1 MKVFQLIV
9 QMNNFEDNHV
19 EYRRQLQE
27 IITHLKSGDTNIQP
41 LVHDLE
47 WSVKNDLNR
56 LEVIG
61 KDAFEDEVEELEKFQ
76 EVIDAIKT
84 KYAMNFQ
91 VDTASFDDIQGDS
104 DDEDLYL
111 EEDADWSDDFDEE
124 DLLND
129 ESEEQ

>member
-1 MKVFQLIV
+1 
-9 QMNNFEDNHV
+9 MNSFEDNHV

-27 IITHLKSGDTNIQP
+27 VIQQLKSGNSNIQP

-61 KDAFEDEVEELEKFQ
+61 KDAFEDEIEELIKFQ
-76 EVIDAIKT
+76 EVIDAIKA

-91 VDTASFDDIQGDS
+91 VDTASFDDVDGDS
-104 DDEDLYL
+104 DDEDLYW
-111 EEDADWSDDFDEE
+111 EDENEWEDDFDEE
-124 DLLND
+124 DSPND
-129 ESEEQ
+129 ESEYE

>member
-1 MKVFQLIV
+1 
-9 QMNNFEDNHV
+9 MNSFEDNHV

-27 IITHLKSGDTNIQP
+27 IIQQLKSGNSNIQP

-61 KDAFEDEVEELEKFQ
+61 KDAFEDEIEELMKFQ
-76 EVIDAIKT
+76 EVIDAIKA

-91 VDTASFDDIQGDS
+91 VDTASFDDVDGDS
-104 DDEDLYL
+104 DDEDLYW
-111 EEDADWSDDFDEE
+111 EDENEWDDDFDEK
-124 DLLND
+124 DLLKE
-129 ESEEQ
+129 ESEDE

>member
-1 MKVFQLIV
+1 
-9 QMNNFEDNHV
+9 MNSFEDNHV

-27 IITHLKSGDTNIQP
+27 IIQQLKSGNSNIQP

-61 KDAFEDEVEELEKFQ
+61 KDAFEDEIEELMKFQ
-76 EVIDAIKT
+76 EVIDAIKA

-91 VDTASFDDIQGDS
+91 VDTASFDDVDGDS
-104 DDEDLYL
+104 DDEDLYW
-111 EEDADWSDDFDEE
+111 EDENEWDDDFDEE
-124 DLLND
+124 DLPND
-129 ESEEQ
+129 EPEDE

>member
-1 MKVFQLIV
+1 MSS
-9 QMNNFEDNHV
+9 FEDNHV

-27 IITHLKSGDTNIQP
+27 IIQQLKSGNSNIQP

-61 KDAFEDEVEELEKFQ
+61 KDAFEDEIEELMKFQ
-76 EVIDAIKT
+76 EVIDAIKA

-91 VDTASFDDIQGDS
+91 VDTASFDDVDGDS
-104 DDEDLYL
+104 DDEDLYW
-111 EEDADWSDDFDEE
+111 EDENEWDDDFDED
-124 DLLND
+124 DLPND
-129 ESEEQ
+129 EPEDE

>member
-1 MKVFQLIV
+1 MSS
-9 QMNNFEDNHV
+9 FEDNHV

-27 IITHLKSGDTNIQP
+27 IIQQLKSGNSNIQP

-61 KDAFEDEVEELEKFQ
+61 KDAFEDEIEELIKFQ
-76 EVIDAIKT
+76 EVIDAIKA

-91 VDTASFDDIQGDS
+91 VDTASFDDIDGDS
-104 DDEDLYL
+104 DDEDLYW
-111 EEDADWSDDFDEE
+111 EDENEWDDDFDEE

-129 ESEEQ
+129 ESENE

>member
-1 MKVFQLIV
+1 MSS
-9 QMNNFEDNHV
+9 FEDNHV

-27 IITHLKSGDTNIQP
+27 IIQQLKSGNSNIQP

-61 KDAFEDEVEELEKFQ
+61 KDAFEDEIEELIKFQ
-76 EVIDAIKT
+76 EVIDAIKV

-91 VDTASFDDIQGDS
+91 VDTASFDDVDGDS

-111 EEDADWSDDFDEE
+111 EDENEWEDDFDEE

-129 ESEEQ
+129 ESENE

>member
-1 MKVFQLIV
+1 
-9 QMNNFEDNHV
+9 MNSFEDNHV

-27 IITHLKSGDTNIQP
+27 IIQQLKSGNSNIQP

-61 KDAFEDEVEELEKFQ
+61 KDAFEDEIEELMKFQ
-76 EVIDAIKT
+76 EVIDAIKA

-91 VDTASFDDIQGDS
+91 VDTASFDDVDGDS
-104 DDEDLYL
+104 DDEDLYW
-111 EEDADWSDDFDEE
+111 EDENEWEDDFDEK
-124 DLLND
+124 DLLKE
-129 ESEEQ
+129 ESEDE